1 MNSKTSGEGSQLRE
15 EFIPQERTPTV
26 HQIGHV
32 KQTFGKRNLG
42 TEESQSVLNTDTD
55 KIAFQ

>member
-1 MNSKTSGEGSQLRE
+1 MNRIDGINSKTSGDGSHQPE

-42 TEESQSVLNTDTD
+42 TEES
-55 KIAFQ
+55 